1 MIFKN
6 GVTNEPVLA
15 ADFDMVSTD
24 NKRIVLK
31 YNGKLW
37 DDVLFEAMRMACE
50 VINNPAMDMDSFEK
64 VVADISMCVGFS
76 IQLASIRTYADISV
90 TTTSGSVAK
99 KRFLVYGE
107 TEEVVNILTR
117 FFSEGCQGVLPS
129 FADHFAAFFVTW
141 RSSEKNKNY
150 FANSY

>member
-15 ADFDMVSTD
+15 ADFDMVSVD
-24 NKRIVLK
+24 NKRVVLK
-31 YNGKLW
+31 YRGKLW

-50 VINNPAMDMDSFEK
+50 VISDPTMDMESFDNI
-64 VVADISMCVGFS
+64 VADISMCIGFS
-76 IQLASIRTYADISV
+76 IQLASIRTYADLSV
-90 TTTSGSVAK
+90 MTTSGK
-99 KRFLVYGE
+99 HRKRRFLVYGE

-117 FFSEGCQGVLPS
+117 FFSEGSQGVLPS
-129 FADHFAAFFVTW
+129 FADHFAAFFAAW

>member
-24 NKRIVLK
+24 NKRVVLK

-50 VINNPAMDMDSFEK
+50 VINSPTIGMDSFES
-64 VVADISMCVGFS
+64 VVADISMCIGFS
-76 IQLASIRTYADISV
+76 IQLASIRTYADLSV
-90 TTTSGSVAK
+90 TTTLGKNAK
-99 KRFLVYGE
+99 RRFLVYGE

-117 FFSEGCQGVLPS
+117 FFAEGCQGICPS
-129 FADHFAAFFVTW
+129 FADHFAAFFAAW
-141 RSSEKNKNY
+141 QASEKNQKL
-150 FANSY
+150 FC

>member
-37 DDVLFEAMRMACE
+37 DDVLFEAMRMACG
-50 VINNPAMDMDSFEK
+50 VINNPVMDMDNIES
-64 VVADISMCVGFS
+64 VVADISMCIGFS
-76 IQLASIRTYADISV
+76 IQLASIRTYADLSI
-90 TTTSGSVAK
+90 TTTSGSNAK
-99 KRFLVYGE
+99 RRFLVYGE

-129 FADHFAAFFVTW
+129 FADHFAAFFAAW
-141 RSSEKNKNY
+141 RSSEKKQKL
-150 FANSY
+150 FC

>member
-6 GVTNEPVLA
+6 GVTNEPILA

-24 NKRIVLK
+24 SKRIVLK

-50 VINNPAMDMDSFEK
+50 VINTPMDMENFES
-64 VVADISMCVGFS
+64 VVSNVSMSVGFS
-76 IQLASIRTYADISV
+76 IQLSAIRTYADLSV
-90 TTTSGSVAK
+90 VTASGRTV
-99 KRFLVYGE
+99 KRRFIVYGE

-117 FFSEGCQGVLPS
+117 FFSEGSQGVLPS
-129 FADHFAAFFVTW
+129 FTDHFAAFFAAW
-141 RSSEKNKNY
+141 RSSEKK
-150 FANSY
+150 